1 MDGKS
6 VCNDRSAQNWPP
18 LLATADSNAEGDY
31 SIIMRDDASRQWAY
45 KGQPLYLYKRDM
57 KQGDMVGDD
66 VQNVWHVIKQWG
78 ALGPVALG
86 GSPVMVHLY
95 VDNADVIYEQAI
107 AAGAIPVMPIDDTF
121 WGDRYGVLKDPFGH
135 NWSIATHM
143 RDVSE
148 EDIREAVKG
157 FA

>member
-1 MDGKS
+1 
-6 VCNDRSAQNWPP
+6 
-18 LLATADSNAEGDY
+18 
-31 SIIMRDDASRQWAY
+31 MRINS
-45 KGQPLYLYKRDM
+45 G
-57 KQGDMVGDD
+57 
-66 VQNVWHVIKQWG
+66 G

-86 GSPVMVHLY
+86 GSPVTVHLY
-95 VDNADVIYEQAI
+95 VDNADAIYEQAI